1 MKDNTH
7 LVRNSAQLSQPI
19 IEKRKT
25 WNKLKKISLTLF
37 VLSFITKI
45 LTVYIKPTGIFAL
58 ISLLFD
64 FLPFPSLVLLA
75 ISTVASITLK
85 GQQTK
90 LIADVDGFQIIN
102 SVFPDAGYT
111 PDYGI
116 SKEEFL
122 NTHIARNMRDKEF
135 CSKNLIAGTY
145 QNVSFRYSD
154 IEIVDYDSDNDPHTL
169 FKGYLVK
176 FQSDK
181 LFGPYRIQFT
191 SKKASLKPEKDMLKA
206 KTDYP
211 DFDESFRTFLD
222 NESYLSTVI
231 TPERLQ
237 YITDLLK
244 LDEQVYVCYDG
255 TANSLY
261 VMVNDGFLISVSD
274 ENFSMERISDKAV
287 NRLRSI
293 QNHIDILC

>member
-1 MKDNTH
+1 MQDNTH

-145 QNVSFRYSD
+145 KDISFRYSD

-191 SKKASLKPEKDMLKA
+191 SKKASLKPEK
-206 KTDYP
+206 DYP

-261 VMVNDGFLISVSD
+261 VMVNDGFLINVSD